1 MRFELGHTAT
11 PMTPKNFSEYYHVSS
26 GAMRSEGT
34 DHSRRNFLAA
44 LSALGAGV
52 ILAKYPFPA
61 RAAANPGRI
70 DIHHHFQPDVY
81 FAFQKAHGKGFD
93 KNYWILAKD
102 LEDMDQ
108 AGTAVAFL
116 SLTTPGFAFG
126 EMNEV
131 RRVSRGCNEAAAK
144 LVADHPRRFGSF
156 ATIPLA
162 DTDGALKETEHAL
175 DTLKAD
181 GISLFSNYGDTWL
194 GHATFAPVYEEL
206 NRRKAIVYVH
216 PVLANCCANLSVA
229 SDGVPNEIA
238 MIEFGADTTR
248 ALASL
253 IFSGMTTKFPDI
265 TWIFAHGGGT
275 MPFLIERFF
284 QGGAA
289 AEIVPGIRT
298 KGQAEPPVRNPRSG
312 EDVLG
317 ELRKCY
323 YDTAQISNPV
333 ALGALRKVI
342 PVSQI
347 LYGTDYWYRT
357 AVESVEGLNTSKV
370 FKAEELRAINRG
382 NAERILPHYRAP

>member
-1 MRFELGHTAT
+1 
-11 PMTPKNFSEYYHVSS
+11 MTSNWSAKDYHHSH
-26 GAMRSEGT
+26 GT
-34 DHSRRNFLAA
+34 KRCEHGVCSRRDF
-44 LSALGAGV
+44 LGAVSAIG
-52 ILAKYPFPA
+52 AGAFFSGHPFAA
-61 RAAANPGRI
+61 RAAATPGRI

-81 FAFQKAHGKGFD
+81 YAFQRAYGKGFD
-93 KNYWILAKD
+93 TNQWSLAKD
-102 LEDMDQ
+102 LEDMDK

-126 EMNEV
+126 EKNEV
-131 RRVSRGCNEAAAK
+131 RKISRDCNEAAAK
-144 LVADHPRRFGSF
+144 LIADHPGRFGSF

-162 DTDGALKETEHAL
+162 DTEGALHETEYAL

-181 GISLFSNYGDTWL
+181 GISLFSNYGDVWV

-206 NRRKAIVYVH
+206 NRRKALVYVH

-229 SDGVPNEIA
+229 KDGVPNEIA
-238 MIEFGADTTR
+238 MIEFGTDTTR
-248 ALASL
+248 ALAGL

-284 QGGAA
+284 QGGAS
-289 AEIVPGIRT
+289 AEIVPGILT
-298 KGQAEPPVRNPRSG
+298 KGQDEPPVKNMPTG
-312 EDVLG
+312 EEILRQ
-317 ELRKCY
+317 LRKCY

-357 AVESVEGLNTSKV
+357 AVESVRGLDTSKI
-370 FKAEELRAINRG
+370 FSAEELRAINRT
-382 NAERILPHYRAP
+382 NAERILPRYRKL

>member
-1 MRFELGHTAT
+1 
-11 PMTPKNFSEYYHVSS
+11 MTSNNFDQCYHVSIDS
-26 GAMRSEGT
+26 KRRAPSNL
-34 DHSRRNFLAA
+34 SRRDFVAA
-44 LSALGAGV
+44 ASAIGAGAL
-52 ILAKYPFPA
+52 ISRYSFSAW
-61 RAAANPGRI
+61 AAANPGRI

-81 FAFQKAHGKGFD
+81 YAFQRKYGKGFD
-93 KNYWILAKD
+93 TNQWSLAKD

-108 AGTAVAFL
+108 AGTAIAFL
-116 SLTTPGFAFG
+116 SLTTPGFTFG
-126 EMNEV
+126 EANEV
-131 RRVSRGCNEAAAK
+131 RKVSRGSNEAAAK
-144 LVADHPRRFGSF
+144 LVADHPGRFGSF

-162 DTDGALKETEHAL
+162 DTEGALHETEYAL

-181 GISLFSNYGDTWL
+181 GISLFSNYGDVWL

-206 NRRKAIVYVH
+206 NRRKTLVYVH

-229 SDGVPNEIA
+229 KDGVPNEIA
-238 MIEFGADTTR
+238 MIEFGTDTTR
-248 ALASL
+248 AIASL
-253 IFSGMTTKFPDI
+253 IFSGMTTKFPNI

-284 QGGAA
+284 QGGAS
-289 AEIVPGIRT
+289 AEIVPGILT
-298 KGQAEPPVRNPRSG
+298 KGQDEPPAKNAPTG
-312 EDVLG
+312 DVILR

-357 AVESVEGLNTSKV
+357 AVESVRGLTTSKV
-370 FKAEELRAINRG
+370 FSAEELRAINRT
-382 NAERILPHYRAP
+382 NAERILPRYRKA

>member
-1 MRFELGHTAT
+1 MTSNNFNECYHDSRGTKRCELADL
-11 PMTPKNFSEYYHVSS
+11 P
-26 GAMRSEGT
+26 
-34 DHSRRNFLAA
+34 RRNFLAVV
-44 LSALGAGV
+44 SAIGAG
-52 ILAKYPFPA
+52 AFFSGAPFSA
-61 RAAANPGRI
+61 WAAGNPGRI

-81 FAFQKAHGKGFD
+81 YAFQRAYGKGFD
-93 KNYWILAKD
+93 TNQWSLAKD
-102 LEDMDQ
+102 LEDMDK

-116 SLTTPGFAFG
+116 SLTTPGFMFG

-131 RRVSRGCNEAAAK
+131 RKVSRGCNEAAAK
-144 LVADHPRRFGSF
+144 LCLDHPGRFGSF
-156 ATIPLA
+156 ATIPLV
-162 DTDGALKETEHAL
+162 DTEGALRETEYAL

-181 GISLFSNYGDTWL
+181 GISLFSNYGDVWL

-206 NRRKAIVYVH
+206 NRRKTLVYVH
-216 PVLANCCANLSVA
+216 PVLPNCCASLSVA
-229 SDGVPNEIA
+229 RDGVPNEIA
-238 MIEFGADTTR
+238 MIEFGTDTTR
-248 ALASL
+248 AIASL

-284 QGGAA
+284 QGGAS
-289 AEIVPGIRT
+289 AEIVPGILT
-298 KGQAEPPVRNPRSG
+298 KGQDEPPAKNSPTG
-312 EDVLG
+312 EDILR

-357 AVESVEGLNTSKV
+357 AVDSVRGLNTSKV
-370 FKAEELRAINRG
+370 FSAEELRAINRT
-382 NAERILPHYRAP
+382 NAERILPRYRKL